1 MIWLAGAVY
10 AVGFV
15 VTLVLS
21 FGMLCAIE
29 RITSAG
35 NPLDLE
41 VIDWRGDGLTA
52 VCAGIGWPL
61 IVIAVAGIVIY
72 RLWQHHTSKEV
83 A

>member
-1 MIWLAGAVY
+1 MIWLATAVY
-10 AVGFV
+10 MVGFV

-29 RITSAG
+29 RITATG
-35 NPLDLE
+35 NPLALE

-52 VCAGIGWPL
+52 VCAAIAWPL
-61 IVIAVAGIVIY
+61 IVVAIAGIVLY
-72 RLWQHHTSKEV
+72 RLWQQHTSKEV